1 MTAPFARSKSAPDTY
16 YATFKQVRA
25 QRATADGDAV
35 SDVDTGK
42 SPISR
47 WLTYALQ
54 YSDKVSNAA
63 GSAWVLKCLIPRGS
77 IVLDAIVRL
86 DEAFDGTGADSVEI
100 GDSDQASGYAAAL
113 DFTTAVTTDA
123 VIFRDADA
131 VYVNKASDASDGST
145 GPQYYPDGG
154 VVEVEIATTVPTQ
167 GKALLFLHTIS
178 YNEDQAAE
186 W

>member
-35 SDVDTGK
+35 SDVDTGR

-47 WLTYALQ
+47 WLTYAFQ

-63 GSAWVLKCLIPRGS
+63 GSAWVVKCLVPRGS
-77 IVLDAIVRL
+77 IVLDALVRL
-86 DEAFDGTGADSVEI
+86 DEAFNGTGADSVEI
-100 GDSDQASGYAAAL
+100 GDSDQASGYAAAIDL
-113 DFTTAVTTDA
+113 TTSVANGP
-123 VIFRDADA
+123 VIFRDANA
-131 VYVNKASDASDGST
+131 VYVNKASDASAGST
-145 GPQYYPDGG
+145 GPQYYEDGG
-154 VVEVEIATTVPTQ
+154 VVEIELATTLPTQ